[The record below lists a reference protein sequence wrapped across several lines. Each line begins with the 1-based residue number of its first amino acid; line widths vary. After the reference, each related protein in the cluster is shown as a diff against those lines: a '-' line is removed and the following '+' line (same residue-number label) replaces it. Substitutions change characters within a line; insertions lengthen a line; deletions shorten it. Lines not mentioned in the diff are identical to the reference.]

1 VSAHLS
7 EWKGNVP
14 VAETELDI
22 LITRAIDGRASA
34 TDWAEIERLG
44 DRDPGVWRELATAQR
59 DEASLRRAVSLSL
72 ARVDSVELAD
82 AVHAHEVTHA
92 AHTMSR
98 RTRAVATWAGW
109 AAAAAV
115 GIAFFTQQP
124 RENGADRSLNPAIA
138 GVGAPQGQIE
148 SAADMLARYLDQGR
162 QEGKVIQE
170 VPEKWLL
177 SAEPTG
183 DGSRQQV
190 IYLRL
195 IMERAE
201 VPEFYT
207 FSQDEWG
214 NPAPARIQ
222 IQTPQSQPAGR
233 PATRPV
239 RPPV

>member
-1 VSAHLS
+1 M
-7 EWKGNVP
+7 
-14 VAETELDI
+14 AETELDI

-44 DRDPGVWRELATAQR
+44 ERDPGVWRELATAQR
-59 DEASLRRAVSLSL
+59 DDASLRRAMSLSL

-82 AVHAHEVTHA
+82 AVYTHEATHA

-115 GIAFFTQQP
+115 GLAFFTQQP
-124 RENGADRSLNPAIA
+124 RGDATGRSMNPATA

-183 DGSRQQV
+183 DGSKQQV

-222 IQTPQSQPAGR
+222 IQTPQASPVSK
-233 PATRPV
+233 PV

>member
-1 VSAHLS
+1 M
-7 EWKGNVP
+7 
-14 VAETELDI
+14 AETELDI

-34 TDWAEIERLG
+34 TDWAEIEQLG
-44 DRDPGVWRELATAQR
+44 ERDAGVWRELATAQR
-59 DEASLRRAVSLSL
+59 DDASLRRAVALSM
-72 ARVDSVELAD
+72 ARVESVELAD
-82 AVHAHEVTHA
+82 AVRAHEATHA

-98 RTRAVATWAGW
+98 RTRVVVTWAGW

-115 GIAFFTQQP
+115 GLAFFTQHP
-124 RENGADRSLNPAIA
+124 RENGVGRSMNPATA
-138 GVGAPQGQIE
+138 GVGAPQEQIE

-190 IYLRL
+190 VYLRL

-222 IQTPQSQPAGR
+222 IQIPQSQPTKRA
-233 PATRPV
+233 V

>member
-1 VSAHLS
+1 M
-7 EWKGNVP
+7 
-14 VAETELDI
+14 AETELDI
-22 LITRAIDGRASA
+22 LMTRAIDGRASS

-44 DRDPGVWRELATAQR
+44 ERDPGVWRDLATAQR
-59 DEASLRRAVSLSL
+59 DDASLRRAVALSL
-72 ARVDSVELAD
+72 AGVDRVELAE
-82 AVHAHEVTHA
+82 AVHAHEATHA

-115 GIAFFTQQP
+115 GLAFFTQQP
-124 RENGADRSLNPAIA
+124 RGDDTGRAMNPATA

-222 IQTPQSQPAGR
+222 IQTPQTQPAKR
-233 PATRPV
+233 AV